1 MPESTEHV
9 EEANTSPMCPPNE
22 DIEDE
27 DVVGANTSPMCPPN
41 EDIKDEDVKSAKTRA
56 KRKRLAKVLRV
67 LVAVGLFVVGLI
79 VGALVAGLLAD
90 YYGYWKGRSECKDTS
105 ANCPFSKAAVA
116 ADSWNC
122 SEIGR

>member
-1 MPESTEHV
+1 M
-9 EEANTSPMCPPNE
+9 
-22 DIEDE
+22 
-27 DVVGANTSPMCPPN
+27 PPN
-41 EDIKDEDVKSAKTRA
+41 EDIKDEDVESAKTRA

-79 VGALVAGLLAD
+79 VGALVAGLLAG
-90 YYGYWKGRSECKDTS
+90 YNWYWKGRSECKDTS

>member
-27 DVVGANTSPMCPPN
+27 DVVGANTTPMCPPN
-41 EDIKDEDVKSAKTRA
+41 EDIKSAKARA

-67 LVAVGLFVVGLI
+67 LVAVGL
-79 VGALVAGLLAD
+79 GALVAGLLAD
-90 YYGYWKGRSECKDTS
+90 YYGYRKGRSECKDTS

>member
-22 DIEDE
+22 DIQ
-27 DVVGANTSPMCPPN
+27 G
-41 EDIKDEDVKSAKTRA
+41 KDVKSAETRA
-56 KRKRLAKVLRV
+56 KRKRLAKVLG
-67 LVAVGLFVVGLI
+67 LVAVSFVA
-79 VGALVAGLLAD
+79 GALVAGPLA
-90 YYGYWKGRSECKDTS
+90 GYNWYRKGRSECKDTS

>member
-27 DVVGANTSPMCPPN
+27 DV
-41 EDIKDEDVKSAKTRA
+41 ESAKTRA
-56 KRKRLAKVLRV
+56 KRKRLAKV

-79 VGALVAGLLAD
+79 VGALVAGLLAG
-90 YYGYWKGRSECKDTS
+90 YNWYWKGRSECKDTS

>member
-27 DVVGANTSPMCPPN
+27 DVVGANTTPMCPPN
-41 EDIKDEDVKSAKTRA
+41 EDIKNEDVESAKTRA

-79 VGALVAGLLAD
+79 VGALVAGPLA
-90 YYGYWKGRSECKDTS
+90 GQNWYWKGRSECKDTS